1 MDLLSRNV
9 HGNVPA
15 PKWYHHNLR
24 LTDGLTISD
33 NWLEIVAILVHYQ
46 PSYNTSHKTK
56 PSDPLLCANGTVR
69 WGMYISHRQSCHLW
83 TPSHPQVPPVQWD
96 RTQYTQYVHCF
107 TVQ

>member
-33 NWLEIVAILVHYQ
+33 NWLEIVAILVHY
-46 PSYNTSHKTK
+46 
-56 PSDPLLCANGTVR
+56 
-69 WGMYISHRQSCHLW
+69 
-83 TPSHPQVPPVQWD
+83 
-96 RTQYTQYVHCF
+96 
-107 TVQ
+107 